1 MEEKYMND
9 IKLFRCEVCGKI
21 IEELVNTHD
30 TATVCCGEVMQELK
44 PNSVDAAL
52 EKHVPEVTI
61 NGDELKVQ
69 VGSTIHPMLDNHYIQ
84 FVILVTDK
92 EVRRVN
98 FKPGEEP
105 IAYFNIK
112 DQKALKVYEYC
123 NLHGLWVKEL

>member
-1 MEEKYMND
+1 
-9 IKLFRCEVCGKI
+9 
-21 IEELVNTHD
+21 
-30 TATVCCGEVMQELK
+30 
-44 PNSVDAAL
+44 
-52 EKHVPEVTI
+52 
-61 NGDELKVQ
+61 
-69 VGSTIHPMLDNHYIQ
+69 MLDNHYIQ